1 VKLIHTADVHLDV
14 ANASVGERAADHR
27 QRIREAFTRIVD
39 LCLERCA
46 QVLVIAGDLFD
57 SRTPS
62 QHAMDFAFGQLA
74 RLGDAAPPI
83 EVFLLPGTHDCWAE
97 GTVFAGPRAQQL
109 PPHCH
114 VLASPEP
121 MTVAV
126 PALDLAVHGC
136 AHRCDLAGQQ
146 PLSGMVSSSEASL
159 NIGVAHGSH
168 ARENFTDD
176 SSLFTSDQ
184 IAATG
189 MDYLALGHWH
199 TWHDHSS
206 GGVTA
211 INPGSPE
218 LLGFGERGLGVVA
231 LVTLGEGDVS
241 VEPVTVGQLTAAT
254 LDLDVGEL
262 SGTEDLI
269 SRVGEQAEAETL
281 LDVTLTGL
289 AAPGEIIEVDRVPE
303 AVGPAFFALRIRDES
318 HPSLDGLSE
327 IDMPEALAFG
337 RFVQLARHRVESAT
351 NDRDRRVAE
360 RSLQLGVA
368 LLRGQ
373 EVL

>member
-1 VKLIHTADVHLDV
+1 M
-14 ANASVGERAADHR
+14 
-27 QRIREAFTRIVD
+27 D
-39 LCLERCA
+39 LCLERRA
-46 QVLVIAGDLFD
+46 QALVIAGDLFD
-57 SRTPS
+57 SRISS
-62 QHAMDFAFGQLA
+62 QRTMDFAFGQLT

-97 GTVFAGPRAQQL
+97 GTVLAGPRAQQL

-114 VLASPEP
+114 VLGGSEP
-121 MTVAV
+121 ITVLV
-126 PALDLAVHGC
+126 PTLDLAVHGC

-146 PLSGMVSSSEASL
+146 PLSGMAPSPEASI
-159 NIGVAHGSH
+159 NVGVAHGSH
-168 ARENFTDD
+168 ARADFTDD

-184 IAATG
+184 IAASG
-189 MDYLALGHWH
+189 MDYFALGHWH

-206 GGVTA
+206 GDVTA

-241 VEPVTVGQLTAAT
+241 VEPVTVGQLTAAA
-254 LDLDVGEL
+254 LNIDVGDL

-269 SRVGEQAEAETL
+269 SRIGEQAAADTL

-289 AAPGEIIEVDRVPE
+289 AAPGTVIEVDRVPE
-303 AVGPAFFALRIRDES
+303 ALGTAFFALRIRDES
-318 HPSLDGLSE
+318 HPALDGLSE
-327 IDMPEALAFG
+327 IEMPESLAFG
-337 RFVQLARHRVESAT
+337 RFVQLARGRVESAT
-351 NDRDRRVAE
+351 NERDRRVAE
-360 RSLQLGVA
+360 RALQLGVA
-368 LLRGQ
+368 LLSGR